1 MDLTWR
7 PGPTEEQVP
16 GSRDFRR
23 GGESTVAT
31 EWTVAIVVDRAAM
44 QVEPA
49 RTPGRQR
56 SGEDD
61 LGQDRARDMAEQV
74 EQQPGGDVESLS
86 RGLMALGRENEF
98 AWRLSAVHFRRR
110 KNADVSEVCGAGAAL
125 RRAGFHG
132 LAAGAAFDARNGRG
146 LGEPAGRRRL
156 RATVDREKLK
166 FLIDPPMCKAFSQ
179 LQTLRAQCRGPVR
192 HAKIVA
198 EGISH
203 LKLCAAIGAW
213 IWGLD
218 IAKALERLAGVAS
231 VVCHQCA
238 HGATAA
244 GVAGDG
250 GPGRCPSQ
258 SAGCQMQQRSWRS
271 CPSSYMP
278 EIIGMFILRM
288 GERARGKSYPEQLVN
303 AILRGIRKQ
312 LLNAQVINNLEMGLN
327 FDELEVKVERSF
339 QPREGF
345 EHRGEHAGLALDSE
359 VLDKAMTDD
368 LVRMGH
374 LEVWRPASVGARR
387 QPAGR
392 EPIPSRRVNCNK
404 ADDPRP
410 ELRVRLV
417 VPACGDSFTAVTLTV
432 GRRSQRA
439 RFKAV
444 KAKLHGAVK
453 TGTNLID
460 AKPLAQYL
468 GLEMSLRMRL
478 DSSSALAAVPGGSE
492 VELLGVMHLAAELA
506 KSAERL
512 KSEHACAPKPFVH
525 MEIHKVKRNATE
537 REKRANSSGMWAG
550 FGFEVLVISV
560 ACCKHPAGH
569 DRLEASGKKWA
580 NANVLLPRGRQQ
592 SSLELVWTIVGPI
605 QTLGVE
611 EREAKRMG
619 EAMAAVQA
627 PRAKGRA
634 QAPMPK
640 AGNPEKEAKK
650 AKRRTQNDFDVV
662 AFLKKALG
670 GIAAL
675 VAVLLGV
682 SRLSGRTA
690 ASASPSPIS
699 GRRLPPIPA
708 GIRPAG
714 CANSLLNATG
724 TKESVSIIIP
734 YYHEELFRIEITMQ
748 SILLHTDMNLVK
760 EIMWISDG
768 NGPAQIFREEL
779 LAMHPK
785 VSVHVNVENKGLIVT
800 KMEAA
805 ARAKGSILMFTEPHT
820 VANKHW
826 LEPLLDRL
834 AEEPNALVMPTLD
847 AINGDMTNYHQMQ
860 FGHWRFEWNM
870 NLGFTN
876 PWQTDMTKELGARP
890 YPSPATSGGI
900 YAIRKEWW
908 DHLELFDPELIRWG
922 GDHIEAS
929 HKVWRCGGRV
939 EMHPCSRSPLCQTR
953 ETEIQSASGECLIQ
967 LPSARLFVYSRSCA
981 LTLTAPT

>member
-1 MDLTWR
+1 
-7 PGPTEEQVP
+7 
-16 GSRDFRR
+16 
-23 GGESTVAT
+23 
-31 EWTVAIVVDRAAM
+31 
-44 QVEPA
+44 
-49 RTPGRQR
+49 
-56 SGEDD
+56 
-61 LGQDRARDMAEQV
+61 
-74 EQQPGGDVESLS
+74 
-86 RGLMALGRENEF
+86 
-98 AWRLSAVHFRRR
+98 
-110 KNADVSEVCGAGAAL
+110 
-125 RRAGFHG
+125 
-132 LAAGAAFDARNGRG
+132 
-146 LGEPAGRRRL
+146 
-156 RATVDREKLK
+156 
-166 FLIDPPMCKAFSQ
+166 
-179 LQTLRAQCRGPVR
+179 
-192 HAKIVA
+192 
-198 EGISH
+198 
-203 LKLCAAIGAW
+203 
-213 IWGLD
+213 
-218 IAKALERLAGVAS
+218 
-231 VVCHQCA
+231 
-238 HGATAA
+238 
-244 GVAGDG
+244 
-250 GPGRCPSQ
+250 
-258 SAGCQMQQRSWRS
+258 
-271 CPSSYMP
+271 
-278 EIIGMFILRM
+278 M
-288 GERARGKSYPEQLVN
+288 G
-303 AILRGIRKQ
+303 
-312 LLNAQVINNLEMGLN
+312 
-327 FDELEVKVERSF
+327 
-339 QPREGF
+339 
-345 EHRGEHAGLALDSE
+345 
-359 VLDKAMTDD
+359 
-368 LVRMGH
+368 
-374 LEVWRPASVGARR
+374 
-387 QPAGR
+387 
-392 EPIPSRRVNCNK
+392 
-404 ADDPRP
+404 
-410 ELRVRLV
+410 
-417 VPACGDSFTAVTLTV
+417 
-432 GRRSQRA
+432 
-439 RFKAV
+439 
-444 KAKLHGAVK
+444 
-453 TGTNLID
+453 
-460 AKPLAQYL
+460 
-468 GLEMSLRMRL
+468 
-478 DSSSALAAVPGGSE
+478 ALA
-492 VELLGVMHLAAELA
+492 
-506 KSAERL
+506 SAE
-512 KSEHACAPKPFVH
+512 
-525 MEIHKVKRNATE
+525 
-537 REKRANSSGMWAG
+537 
-550 FGFEVLVISV
+550 
-560 ACCKHPAGH
+560 
-569 DRLEASGKKWA
+569 
-580 NANVLLPRGRQQ
+580 
-592 SSLELVWTIVGPI
+592 
-605 QTLGVE
+605 
-611 EREAKRMG
+611 
-619 EAMAAVQA
+619 QA

-870 NLGFTN
+870 NLIFTN

-939 EMHPCSRSPLCQTR
+939 EMHPCSRIGHWYRHVDERPYDVPVPQVVRNYKRLAEVWMDNHMDSFHKVKPEARSMEFGDVAEMHKARKRLECKDMDWYLANVDLELAWEESHICIPGGHKSIGGCKSAKAAPGRSTLDVTMPGDKYARRWKKSPMHW
-953 ETEIQSASGECLIQ
+953 
-967 LPSARLFVYSRSCA
+967 SRSKTE
-981 LTLTAPT
+981 L